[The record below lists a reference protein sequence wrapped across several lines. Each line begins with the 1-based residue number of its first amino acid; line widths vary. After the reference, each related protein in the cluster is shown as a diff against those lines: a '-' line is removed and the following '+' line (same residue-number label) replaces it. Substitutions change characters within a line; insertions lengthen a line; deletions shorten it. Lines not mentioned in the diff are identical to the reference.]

1 MVVLQASDGG
11 FCLLEGKGPLS
22 ILAHI
27 SKQMIEADRHAH
39 VCRFRGFL
47 AVNLS
52 HDIFFKIS
60 FSEIVHFS
68 LFFCHIFHQR
78 GRMGIR

>member
-27 SKQMIEADRHAH
+27 SKQMIEAERHAH

-52 HDIFFKIS
+52 HDLLLVVLEGKDS
-60 FSEIVHFS
+60 VNLGSHF
-68 LFFCHIFHQR
+68 
-78 GRMGIR
+78 